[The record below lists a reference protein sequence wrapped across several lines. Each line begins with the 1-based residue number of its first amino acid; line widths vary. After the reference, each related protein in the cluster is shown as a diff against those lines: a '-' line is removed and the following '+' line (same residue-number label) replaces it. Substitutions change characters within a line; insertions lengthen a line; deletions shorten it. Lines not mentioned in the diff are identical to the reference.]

1 MSMATAVKAR
11 PNHYEVLGLERGATP
26 DEIARAFAG
35 RMRLG
40 AKSVGATAQLCT
52 AYETLRDPERRRAY
66 DQSLDPKPETSPWG
80 IAASPW
86 SGGPYMMS
94 AAASPAPPA
103 APRSRPERPAPFIAA
118 PLREPVGTDP
128 SPSRAQELL
137 RRLEEQ
143 RRPAAP
149 AYREPEQA
157 RAPEPKPDAEL
168 EQVIAEIRTVG
179 RTERDSLHTADSRGF
194 AWRRPAMAFG
204 GLVVGV
210 GVLGAVAGLSVAGHE
225 QAVQANAVSV
235 ALPRAKPA
243 AVADVPAPEPA
254 PVADAQLEWRARPA
268 VAVRPRTPVAQ
279 RVVEDAPVETAA
291 QPSFEEAAA
300 AEAPT
305 AAAQM
310 PLPAAVVSRTI
321 ERIGYP
327 CGGVASAI
335 PVEGSAGAFT
345 VTCTSGHSYRAAPV
359 RGRYHF
365 RRLGSR

>member
-1 MSMATAVKAR
+1 
-11 PNHYEVLGLERGATP
+11 
-26 DEIARAFAG
+26 
-35 RMRLG
+35 
-40 AKSVGATAQLCT
+40 VGATAQLCT
-52 AYETLRDPERRRAY
+52 AYETLRDPVRRRAY

-80 IAASPW
+80 IAASQW

-118 PLREPVGTDP
+118 PLREPVSAEP
-128 SPSRAQELL
+128 APSRAQELL

-143 RRPAAP
+143 RRSAAPADREPEQARPTAP

-179 RTERDSLHTADSRGF
+179 RTERDSLHTADNRGF
-194 AWRRPAMAFG
+194 AWRRPAVAFG

-210 GVLGAVAGLSVAGHE
+210 GALGAMAGLSVAGHE
-225 QAVQANAVSV
+225 QAVRANAVSV
-235 ALPRAKPA
+235 PLPRAKPA
-243 AVADVPAPEPA
+243 AVADAPEPA
-254 PVADAQLEWRARPA
+254 PVADAQPEWRARPA
-268 VAVRPRTPVAQ
+268 VAARPRTPVAQ

-305 AAAQM
+305 AAARM
-310 PLPAAVVSRTI
+310 PLTAAVVSRTI

-345 VTCTSGHSYRAAPV
+345 VTCTSGHSFRAAPV